1 MVDGSSL
8 LYVYV
13 DRVVDRLFLF
23 GLSVAKY
30 VLYSTIIMVNFKIKR
45 CIVKSNP
52 YKTVK
57 SGITTHKS
65 GYYGIALCIY
75 FTAF

>member
-1 MVDGSSL
+1 MVV
-8 LYVYV
+8 VYYMFMV

-45 CIVKSNP
+45 YIVK
-52 YKTVK
+52 KK
-57 SGITTHKS
+57 
-65 GYYGIALCIY
+65 
-75 FTAF
+75 